1 LNNVIRI
8 HTDNCV
14 FKIKKTFDDLPNLL
28 QEEKTTGKIEWINA
42 NTYIKYKPIDGF
54 VNYEIN
60 DLGQI
65 KNITN
70 GKILKQKVSE
80 EGKKEVVLL
89 NGKKRETIIVSELMR
104 YYFKKNN
111 KNAEYF

>member
-1 LNNVIRI
+1 MVQ
-8 HTDNCV
+8 CY
-14 FKIKKTFDDLPNLL
+14 
-28 QEEKTTGKIEWINA
+28 A
-42 NTYIKYKPIDGF
+42 NTYTKYKPIDGF

-60 DLGQI
+60 DWGQI
-65 KNITN
+65 KTITN

-89 NGKKRETIIVSELMR
+89 NGKKRETIVVSELMR
-104 YYFKKNN
+104 NYFKKNK